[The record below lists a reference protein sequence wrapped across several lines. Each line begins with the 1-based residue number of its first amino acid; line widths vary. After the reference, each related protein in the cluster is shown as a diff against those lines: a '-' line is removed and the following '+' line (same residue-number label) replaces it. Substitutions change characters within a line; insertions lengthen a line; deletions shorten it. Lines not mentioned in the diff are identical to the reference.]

1 MKSEQELRNYLKEVQ
16 KQVIKEEKAEHRYL
30 VTVGK
35 TIISTLMY
43 VLEDNSLDLN
53 HLVKEI

>member
-1 MKSEQELRNYLKEVQ
+1 MKSEQELREYLKEIQ
-16 KQVIKEEKAEHRYL
+16 KQVVKEEKAEHRYL
-30 VTVGK
+30 VIVGK